1 MDKKKIETITDW
13 PTPEK
18 LRDLRAFLGF
28 ANFYRCFIK
37 GYSEVIR
44 PMTLLTKKDTRSSW
58 GPEQQSAFAKLKETF
73 TRAQILARFDFEWD
87 TIVETDA

>member
-44 PMTLLTKKDTRSSW
+44 PMTLLTRKDIGFR
-58 GPEQQSAFAKLKETF
+58 
-73 TRAQILARFDFEWD
+73 
-87 TIVETDA
+87 